1 MRAEDLSKTLDLTV
15 LNPGTAAE
23 DIETAC
29 ERAVEFH
36 FAALCSYPQ
45 FVGDIADRL
54 RGSDVKACAAIGYP
68 DGTGGAANVRAAE
81 AAVSDGANEIDVVM
95 NVNAMRSGE
104 FTLARDEL
112 VRVVRAVRSRAA
124 NSARGDVIV
133 KVIIESPLLDD
144 KLTRLA
150 CKIVDDAGADFA
162 VTSTGLEGRRATT
175 EAVEV
180 MRDALPEGVGVQAA
194 GGVDTLEE
202 VQAMIS
208 AGAARVGSERAVEVI
223 QELLAAEEGAKK

>member
-1 MRAEDLSKTLDLTV
+1 M
-15 LNPGTAAE
+15 
-23 DIETAC
+23 
-29 ERAVEFH
+29 
-36 FAALCSYPQ
+36 
-45 FVGDIADRL
+45 
-54 RGSDVKACAAIGYP
+54 
-68 DGTGGAANVRAAE
+68 
-81 AAVSDGANEIDVVM
+81 
-95 NVNAMRSGE
+95 
-104 FTLARDEL
+104 
-112 VRVVRAVRSRAA
+112 
-124 NSARGDVIV
+124 

>member
-1 MRAEDLSKTLDLTV
+1 M
-15 LNPGTAAE
+15 
-23 DIETAC
+23 
-29 ERAVEFH
+29 
-36 FAALCSYPQ
+36 
-45 FVGDIADRL
+45 
-54 RGSDVKACAAIGYP
+54 
-68 DGTGGAANVRAAE
+68 
-81 AAVSDGANEIDVVM
+81 SDGANEIDVVM

>member
-1 MRAEDLSKTLDLTV
+1 MAEDASPPEDAAPLT
-15 LNPGTAAE
+15 
-23 DIETAC
+23 
-29 ERAVEFH
+29 
-36 FAALCSYPQ
+36 
-45 FVGDIADRL
+45 IAGRTFGSRL
-54 RGSDVKACAAIGYP
+54 IL
-68 DGTGGAANVRAAE
+68 GTGGAANVRAAE